1 MKIDKF
7 KEFVTIKY
15 PNIDILNNNDI
26 KYRDR
31 VNFICKKHG
40 SYSSRLDHFIER
52 GCTECNK
59 ENRLDEQKYKFIKN
73 AKNKHQDKYNYDKVD
88 YINNKTEVTIT
99 CKKHGDFRQ
108 RPDNHLAG
116 AGCTNCNYKLS
127 NNDFIDKSNKIHN
140 NKYLYDKTNYD
151 GNRNYV
157 TIKCKKHGYF
167 KQKAR
172 IHLAGFGC
180 PKCSES
186 IGESKI
192 ANILDSNNISFIR
205 QYKFDDC
212 KYILSL
218 PFDFFLPEYNICLE
232 YNGLQHYEP
241 VDFFG
246 GQDSFEYR
254 KKLDEIKI
262 NYCLKNNI
270 NLFIIT
276 YKDKIEDMMLD
287 FIKSLSK

>member
-1 MKIDKF
+1 
-7 KEFVTIKY
+7 
-15 PNIDILNNNDI
+15 
-26 KYRDR
+26 
-31 VNFICKKHG
+31 
-40 SYSSRLDHFIER
+40 
-52 GCTECNK
+52 
-59 ENRLDEQKYKFIKN
+59 
-73 AKNKHQDKYNYDKVD
+73 
-88 YINNKTEVTIT
+88 
-99 CKKHGDFRQ
+99 
-108 RPDNHLAG
+108 LAG